1 MKEPHL
7 LGRAHW
13 ELRRVRVL
21 AAGEVLPRLAR
32 ELKFKGALAV
42 SDRSF
47 FGPLP
52 ARALPIL
59 RARLALPT
67 PTGCGWLG
75 VTRNAW
81 IGLARCHE
89 VLRAGGVHTQAV

>member
-1 MKEPHL
+1 VSD
-7 LGRAHW
+7 G
-13 ELRRVRVL
+13 L

-42 SDRSF
+42 SDDQR

-59 RARLALPT
+59 GARFALPT
-67 PTGCGWLG
+67 PTGGGWLG
-75 VTRNAW
+75 VTGKAR
-81 IGLARCHE
+81 IGFERCHD
-89 VLRAGGVHTQAV
+89 VLRAGGANTQVV